1 MSENYENMEF
11 FAPGHGMCAGCAAP
25 IIVRWILK
33 LAGPNTIVTNATGCL
48 EVATTAYPRTSW
60 RVPWLHIAFENA
72 AAAAAG
78 VEAATRAKDE
88 KLNIIAFGGDG
99 GTVDIGFQALS
110 GMVER
115 GHNVLYILYDNEAY
129 MNTGIQR
136 SGATPW
142 GAWTTTSKVGNA
154 NPIGKMR
161 PKKPIAKILAAHD
174 IPYAA
179 TANPA
184 FFQDF
189 KKKVK
194 KALSI
199 EGPKFLHVLS
209 SCTTGWRHDPSKTI
223 EILRLATDTGLFPLY
238 EIENGDFENMRITY
252 KPKKFKPVE
261 EYLKMQGRFRHLL
274 KNPEYVKKLQRDVDE
289 WWAKYGKYYRP

>member
-1 MSENYENMEF
+1 MIPYEKEEF

-33 LAGPNTIVTNATGCL
+33 YAGPNTIVVNATGCL

-60 RVPWLHIAFENA
+60 RVPWLHVAFENA
-72 AAAAAG
+72 AAAASG
-78 VEAATRAKDE
+78 IEAAARAKDE

-99 GTVDIGFQALS
+99 GTADIGFQALS

-115 GHNVLYILYDNEAY
+115 GHNVLYVLYDNEAY

-142 GAWTTTSKVGNA
+142 GAWTTTSKVGQA
-154 NPIGKMR
+154 NPIGKLE
-161 PKKPIAKILAAHD
+161 PKKPVARIIAAHNAK
-174 IPYAA
+174 YVA

-184 FFQDF
+184 IFNDF
-189 KKKVK
+189 KKKVE
-194 KALSI
+194 KALSY
-199 EGPKFLHVLS
+199 EGPRFLHVIS

-223 EILRLATDTGLFPLY
+223 EIMKLASDTGIFPLW
-238 EIENGDFENMRITY
+238 EVVDGDLENMRITY

-261 EYLKMQGRFRHLL
+261 EYLKPQGRFRHLL
-274 KNPEYVKKLQRDVDE
+274 KNPEYVKKLQEQVDA
-289 WWAKYGKYYRP
+289 WWAKYGHHYNP

>member
-1 MSENYENMEF
+1 MNYEKEEF

-25 IIVRWILK
+25 IIVRWVLK
-33 LAGPNTIVTNATGCL
+33 LAGPNTIVVNATGCL

-60 RVPWLHIAFENA
+60 RVPWMHVAFENA
-72 AAAAAG
+72 AAAASG
-78 VEAATRAKDE
+78 IEAAAKVKGE

-99 GTVDIGFQALS
+99 GTADIGFQALS

-115 GHNVLYILYDNEAY
+115 GHNVLYVLYDNEAY

-154 NPIGKMR
+154 NPIGKLE
-161 PKKPIAKILAAHD
+161 PKKPLARIIAAHNAK
-174 IPYAA
+174 YVA

-189 KKKVK
+189 KKKVQ
-194 KALSI
+194 KALSY
-199 EGPKFLHVLS
+199 EGPKFLHVIS

-223 EILRLATDTGLFPLY
+223 EIMKLATDTGLFPLW
-238 EIENGDFENMRITY
+238 EVIDGDLENMRITY
-252 KPKKFKPVE
+252 KPKKFKPIE
-261 EYLKMQGRFRHLL
+261 EYLKPQGRFRHLL
-274 KNPEYVKKLQRDVDE
+274 KNPEYVKKIQEQIDA
-289 WWAKYGKYYRP
+289 WWAKYGHHYHK

>member
-1 MSENYENMEF
+1 MNYEKEEF

-25 IIVRWILK
+25 IIVRWVLK
-33 LAGPNTIVTNATGCL
+33 LAGPNTIVVNATGCL

-60 RVPWLHIAFENA
+60 RVPWMHVAFENA
-72 AAAAAG
+72 AAAASG
-78 VEAATRAKDE
+78 IEAAAKVKGE

-99 GTVDIGFQALS
+99 GTADIGFQALS

-115 GHNVLYILYDNEAY
+115 GHNVLYVLYDNEAY

-154 NPIGKMR
+154 NPIGKLE
-161 PKKPIAKILAAHD
+161 PKKPMARIIAAHNAK
-174 IPYAA
+174 YVA

-189 KKKVK
+189 KKKVQ
-194 KALSI
+194 KALSY
-199 EGPKFLHVLS
+199 EGPKFLHVIS

-223 EILRLATDTGLFPLY
+223 EIMKLATDTGLFPLW
-238 EIENGDFENMRITY
+238 EVIDGDLENMRITY
-252 KPKKFKPVE
+252 KPKKFKPIE
-261 EYLKMQGRFRHLL
+261 EYLKPQGRFRHLL
-274 KNPEYVKKLQRDVDE
+274 KNPEYVKKIQEQIDA
-289 WWAKYGKYYRP
+289 WWAKYGHHYHK